1 MSTLQRV
8 WQRAQR
14 SVVRFAGKIAL
25 IAGGT
30 GALGRAVSRAFLE
43 TGATVIVTYQNERE
57 WGD

>member
-8 WQRAQR
+8 GQRAQR
-14 SVVRFAGKIAL
+14 SVVRFAGKVAL
-25 IAGGT
+25 SAGGT